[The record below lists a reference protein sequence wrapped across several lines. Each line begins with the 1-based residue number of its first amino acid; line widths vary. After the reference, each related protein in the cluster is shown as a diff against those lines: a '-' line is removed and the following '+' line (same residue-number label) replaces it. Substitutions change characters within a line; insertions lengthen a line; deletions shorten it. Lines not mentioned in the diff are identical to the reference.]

1 MKLSNKLTL
10 ITSAVI
16 MILISGCSSQPK
28 PLYNYEDYSDSYYH
42 YKKNAGEQSALE
54 YKQNLEKAI
63 ENAGD
68 SSSGRVAPGL
78 YADLGYIYLK
88 SGNNQKAIEYF
99 TKEKTI
105 YPESAHF
112 MDRMIQKIHAQEGDK
127 K

>member
-1 MKLSNKLTL
+1 MKVSHKLTL
-10 ITSAVI
+10 ITSVI
-16 MILISGCSSQPK
+16 AIILTSGCSSQPK

-42 YKKNAGEQSALE
+42 YKKNAGEKSALE

-68 SSSGRVAPGL
+68 GSSARVAPGL
-78 YADLGYIYLK
+78 YADLGYTYLK
-88 SGNNQKAIEYF
+88 GGNNQKAIEYF

-112 MDRMIQKIHAQEGDK
+112 MDRMIQKIQTNEGDK